1 MPRGSDAKESKEHY
15 DNTYIYIYIYIYIQT
30 FREVQGILFEIESWF
45 SMETITVAQ
54 CESGCLKCGVV

>member
-15 DNTYIYIYIYIYIQT
+15 DNTYIYIYIYIQT

-54 CESGCLKCGVV
+54 CESGC